1 MPARDSGSGPGAQD
15 YRTFRGKVLLD
26 ETIASVETVAVP
38 DPNAGRKVDQHLAL
52 TRRLSHDRGRV
63 RCRPEAE
70 LRRCW

>member
-38 DPNAGRKVDQHLAL
+38 DPIAGRKVDQHLAL
-52 TRRLSHDRGRV
+52 NATTEP
-63 RCRPEAE
+63 RPRKGQASP
-70 LRRCW
+70 